1 MLLLNELTAVFS
13 LAGKSTIAALLEKF
27 YDIDSGSI
35 TIDGHD
41 IRELDYSWVRGE
53 LIGFINQVIRSGRVT
68 SSFCLRVLIL
78 SISWL

>member
-1 MLLLNELTAVFS
+1 MLLLTKLIQIFF
-13 LAGKSTIAALLEKF
+13 LIGKSTIAALLEKF

-53 LIGFINQVIRSGRVT
+53 LIGFINQVIISGREM
-68 SSFCLRVLIL
+68 SSFYSR
-78 SISWL
+78 